1 MHWQPNETAPPV
13 QFPVT
18 HLPALHL
25 YVYAVRGLLVLSLV
39 VILALAG
46 GCSRTGMIV
55 GAAATGGVAA
65 SKDKGFSTTA
75 DDTRIRFE
83 LNALLLQEDF
93 EIYNAVH
100 LQVEEGRVLLSG
112 NVPAPEDKIQ
122 VFRLAWRPEGV
133 NEVIDELVVDDTSS
147 LSDAALDRWIELRLD
162 TLLLFDVDVKDINY
176 STEVVN
182 QRVYLIGIARSEDE
196 RERVVAHA
204 KSVPYVRGV
213 TDYLRLL
220 ADENATTGPD

>member
-1 MHWQPNETAPPV
+1 MHWQPNKTAMPV
-13 QFPVT
+13 RIPAI
-18 HLPALHL
+18 HLSTRA
-25 YVYAVRGLLVLSLV
+25 ARGFILLSLV
-39 VILALAG
+39 LLLAVAG
-46 GCSRTGMIV
+46 GCSRTGMLV

-65 SKDKGFSTTA
+65 SKDKGFSTAT

-93 EIYNAVH
+93 EVFNAVH

-112 NVPAPEDKIQ
+112 NVPKPDDKVKI
-122 VFRLAWRPEGV
+122 FRLAWRPEGV
-133 NEVIDELVVDDTSS
+133 NEVIDELVVDDSSS
-147 LSDAALDRWIELRLD
+147 LSDAALDRWIKLRLD

-182 QRVYLIGIARSEDE
+182 QEVYLIGLARSEDE

-204 KSVPYVRGV
+204 KAVPYVKGV
-213 TDYLRLL
+213 TDYLRVLDEDNKTTA
-220 ADENATTGPD
+220 AD

>member
-1 MHWQPNETAPPV
+1 MPV
-13 QFPVT
+13 R
-18 HLPALHL
+18 LPFVFL
-25 YVYAVRGLLVLSLV
+25 YVCTVRGLFLLSLV
-39 VILALAG
+39 LLLALSG

-65 SKDKGFSTTA
+65 SKDKGFTTAA

-112 NVPAPEDKIQ
+112 NVPTPEDKVQ

-133 NEVIDELVVDDTSS
+133 NEVIDEMTVDDTSG

-182 QRVYLIGIARSEDE
+182 QRVYLIGLARSESE

-204 KSVPYVRGV
+204 KSVPYVKGV
-213 TDYLRLL
+213 TDYLRVLE
-220 ADENATTGPD
+220 DDKETTRPD